1 MSEMRTSHFIF
12 SGAMVRTWF
21 LIVGTLATIALY
33 FLAWAYPTFP
43 GDEVTLIRLQ
53 SFRSEWLNE
62 TAVIFENLGSLWIIL
77 PGVVVLTV
85 FLFLTRRYADVGLFT
100 GGLVVVGMGKVIKL
114 LVERPRPDYQ
124 IIEPIASGFS
134 FPSGH
139 SLFAVIL
146 GGVLVYLVDQW
157 VSPKLLRRVIQILLV
172 LVVIGMGASRVY
184 LGVHWP
190 SDVIGSYLLGVIAL
204 TGLFWLRK
212 TWTVMP
218 SSLG

>member
-1 MSEMRTSHFIF
+1 MAEMGTSHYMF
-12 SGAMVRTWF
+12 SGANVRTWF
-21 LIVGTLATIALY
+21 LIVGILATIALY

-43 GDEVTLIRLQ
+43 GDEATLIRLQ
-53 SFRSEWLNE
+53 SFRSEWLDAM
-62 TAVIFENLGSLWIIL
+62 AVIFDNLGSLWTVL
-77 PGVVVLTV
+77 PGVFVLTV
-85 FLFLTRRYADVGLFT
+85 FLLLTRRYVDVGLFM
-100 GGLVVVGMGKVIKL
+100 GGLVFVGMGKVLKL

-124 IIEPIASGFS
+124 IIEPFASGFS

-146 GGVLVYLVDQW
+146 GGVLVYWVDQW
-157 VSPKLLRRVIQILLV
+157 VSPKLPRRVIQILLV
-172 LVVIGMGASRVY
+172 FVVTGMGASRVY

>member
-1 MSEMRTSHFIF
+1 MSEMGTLHSIF
-12 SGAMVRTWF
+12 SGGKVRTWV
-21 LIVGTLATIALY
+21 LIVGTLATITLY

-43 GDEVTLIRLQ
+43 GDEATLIRLQ
-53 SFRSEWLNE
+53 SFRSEWLDE
-62 TAVIFENLGSLWIIL
+62 TAVIFENLGSLWAVL
-77 PGVVVLTV
+77 PGVAVLTV
-85 FLFLTRRYADVGLFT
+85 FLFLTRRYADVGLFM
-100 GGLVVVGMGKVIKL
+100 GGLVFVGMGKVLKL
-114 LVERPRPDYQ
+114 LIERPRPDYQ

-146 GGVLVYLVDQW
+146 GGVLVYWVDQW
-157 VSPKLLRRVIQILLV
+157 ESPKLPRRAIQILLV

-190 SDVIGSYLLGVIAL
+190 SDVIGSYLLGVLAL

>member
-1 MSEMRTSHFIF
+1 MAEIGTSHYMF
-12 SGAMVRTWF
+12 SGAKVRTWF
-21 LIVGTLATIALY
+21 LIVGILATIALY

-43 GDEVTLIRLQ
+43 GDEATLVHIQ
-53 SFRSEWLNE
+53 SFRSEWLDE
-62 TAVIFENLGSLWIIL
+62 TAVIFENLGSIWAVL
-77 PGVVVLTV
+77 PGVVILTL
-85 FLFLTRRYADVGLFT
+85 FLFLTRRYADVRLFM
-100 GGLVVVGMGKVIKL
+100 GGLVVVGIGKVLKL

-124 IIEPIASGFS
+124 IIEPLASGFS

-146 GGVLVYLVDQW
+146 GGVLVYWVGQW
-157 VSPKLLRRVIQILLV
+157 VSPKLPRRVIQILLV
-172 LVVIGMGASRVY
+172 LVVTGMGASRVY

-190 SDVIGSYLLGVIAL
+190 SDVIGSYLLGILAL

-212 TWTVMP
+212 AWPVIP

>member
-1 MSEMRTSHFIF
+1 MSEMSTSHSMV
-12 SGAMVRTWF
+12 SGGRVRTWV
-21 LIVGTLATIALY
+21 LIVGTLATITLY
-33 FLAWAYPTFP
+33 FLAWAYPMFP
-43 GDEVTLIRLQ
+43 GDEATLIRLQ
-53 SFRSEWLNE
+53 SFRNEWLDE
-62 TAVIFENLGSLWIIL
+62 TAVIFENLGSLWAVL

-85 FLFLTRRYADVGLFT
+85 FLVLTRRYADVGLFM
-100 GGLVVVGMGKVIKL
+100 GGLVVVGVGKVLKL

-124 IIEPIASGFS
+124 IIEPFASGFS

-157 VSPKLLRRVIQILLV
+157 VSPKLPRRVIQILLV
-172 LVVIGMGASRVY
+172 LVVTGMGASRVY

-190 SDVIGSYLLGVIAL
+190 SDVIGSYLLGGIAL
-204 TGLFWLRK
+204 TGLFWFRK
-212 TWTVMP
+212 TWPVIP